1 MTLDGFLLTAHSQTT
16 LSGIIAVLCF
26 YRYGTRKQYVRLIGF
41 VFLLS
46 FVANLSALAFH
57 VYGPKRFS
65 NIPQSMYD
73 IGNLCFI
80 SLVFYN
86 ALSKRYGTFFLIT
99 TVFFLGF
106 SVLNFMFLQ
115 KEAINSHNKFLS
127 SFIILCYCIFYFYRL
142 MVELPSTH
150 LQRMPMFWFTSAF
163 LMYHAGTLF
172 LFAFTSYLI
181 HILKNDL
188 IAYWS
193 FHNIL
198 SIIQQLLMLIGIYYD
213 LTGNRKGREVSS
225 PG

>member
-1 MTLDGFLLTAHSQTT
+1 M
-16 LSGIIAVLCF
+16 IAVLCLYS
-26 YRYGTRKQYVRLIGF
+26 YRDRKPYVKLIGF

-57 VYGPKRFS
+57 SYGLKRFS
-65 NIPQSMYD
+65 NIPQSVYD

-127 SFIILCYCIFYFYRL
+127 SLIILCYCIFYFYRL

-150 LQRMPMFWFTSAF
+150 LQRMPMFWFTAAF

-198 SIIQQLLMLIGIYYD
+198 SILQQLLMLIGIYYD
-213 LTGNRKGREVSS
+213 LTGTRKGREVSS
-225 PG
+225 SE